1 LLVSAWLTEMRSART
16 RRAYAADV
24 VTWLGWLAER
34 TTGALAAGRVHV
46 DLRAATQLDG
56 GATASSAPPPVG
68 AVPVSPVLRGYD
80 LIGRVPTDG
89 VARPVVDP
97 DYTAP
102 VGLDRD

>member
-16 RRAYAADV
+16 RRAYAADA

-56 GATASSAPPPVG
+56 GATASSARRRLP
-68 AVPVSPVLRGYD
+68 ALSPFHRSCAAM
-80 LIGRVPTDG
+80 T
-89 VARPVVDP
+89 
-97 DYTAP
+97 
-102 VGLDRD
+102 